1 MSDSIDPLEGEPR
14 RDVNPTRSADPIQPS
29 WLTAP
34 YADERYL
41 VPDEPE
47 PVVHQERL
55 FSRRVLFGWAF
66 ATLVVVFAVT
76 VILPMVVPLV
86 RETVIESVVGRMN
99 ERGMNV
105 RVNGHTVAPAV
116 PAAAPVAP
124 PASGH
129 RAKTPTPATTDRR

>member
-1 MSDSIDPLEGEPR
+1 MSDPIDPLEGEPR

-41 VPDEPE
+41 VPDKPE

-66 ATLVVVFAVT
+66 ATLVVVTFWF
-76 VILPMVVPLV
+76 IMLPVLSD
-86 RETVIESVVGRMN
+86 RAGTRSRNGRTASGSVGVKVKR
-99 ERGMNV
+99 
-105 RVNGHTVAPAV
+105 P
-116 PAAAPVAP
+116 P
-124 PASGH
+124 PA
-129 RAKTPTPATTDRR
+129 